1 MSIPL
6 SEFEKTCADNRLR
19 IVERKNLSQGV
30 DALIAQGY
38 RTADHHMPENHWV
51 VCWLLTRDEN
61 VLEGQTLRIP
71 SYVTM
76 PASNIPIATSQED
89 RVDIAMEA
97 AVKWLNNSKK
107 AGWA

>member
-1 MSIPL
+1 MLL
-6 SEFEKTCADNRLR
+6 STEE
-19 IVERKNLSQGV
+19 
-30 DALIAQGY
+30 
-38 RTADHHMPENHWV
+38 
-51 VCWLLTRDEN
+51 LLDKGPILKATEISKFFEN